1 MLNGNRRKKQ
11 SRNVQGLTLIGQGTA
26 VKGELHS
33 KGTVRIEGHV
43 TGSVHCE
50 GVIVVQESG
59 RVKAG
64 LVADHIVISG
74 KVKGNVLAHERL
86 EVMPNATVIGDIT
99 SPRISIAEGV
109 VFEGQCIMKTE
120 DAASP
125 LSELPAP
132 GKTEK
137 TPAPGAAP
145 SPEKDKE

>member
-11 SRNVQGLTLIGQGTA
+11 PRNAQGLTIIGQGTA
-26 VKGELHS
+26 VKGEIYS
-33 KGTVRIEGHV
+33 KGTVRIEGQV
-43 TGSVHCE
+43 TGSIHCE
-50 GVIVVQESG
+50 GVILVQESG

-64 LVADHIVISG
+64 LVANHIVISG

-120 DAASP
+120 GAAP
-125 LSELPAP
+125 PVSELPAP
-132 GKTEK
+132 EK
-137 TPAPGAAP
+137 KGQASASEAAP
-145 SPEKDKE
+145 SPQKNKE